1 MQTNN
6 RIVLL
11 CSDGDS
17 TRAIYNALRKKHG
30 EIKVVMEKPMSRLE
44 MAKRRAK
51 RLGFLEVFGQILF
64 VGLVVPLLARLSRKR
79 IAEIEQTHNLENDWA
94 NVQIIEIDS
103 VNSEKTIEVLKEL
116 KPKLV
121 VVNGT
126 RIIGK
131 KLLETTDAIFINTHA
146 GITPLYRGV
155 HGAYW
160 ALAEGKPD
168 LVGTTV
174 HLVDKGID
182 TGNIIEQAFFEV
194 TKDDNFATYPYLHTA
209 FGIPILSDAVERC
222 LNDNLKLKD
231 EPPDLHSK
239 LRYHPTI
246 WQYIYYRINKSIK

>member
-1 MQTNN
+1 MQTEN

-17 TRAIYNALRKKHG
+17 TRSIYNALRKKNG
-30 EIKVVMEKPMSRLE
+30 DIKVVMEKPISRWE

-51 RLGFLEVFGQILF
+51 RLGFVEVFGQMLF
-64 VGLVVPLLARLSRKR
+64 VGVVVSVLARLSRKR
-79 IAEIEQTHNLENDWA
+79 IAEIEQTYNLENDWENA
-94 NVQIIEIDS
+94 EIIEIDS
-103 VNSEKTIEVLKEL
+103 VNSEKAIEILKEI

-131 KLLETTDAIFINTHA
+131 KLLESTDTVFINTHA

-160 ALAEGKPD
+160 ALAESKPD

-182 TGNIIEQAFFEV
+182 TGNIIEQAFFDV
-194 TKDDNFATYPYLHTA
+194 TEDDNFATYPYLHTA
-209 FGIPILSDAVERC
+209 FGIPILLDAVERC

-231 EPPDLHSK
+231 NPRDMPSK

-246 WQYIYYRINKSIK
+246 WQYIYYRINNNIK